1 MVDLSSYGE
10 EVALARI
17 LLLEDDADFRD
28 VLKVYLESVPYE
40 VVAVENGVEGL
51 RKVLEERFDAIICD
65 MMMPGL
71 AGDLFYL
78 GVERTKPKLCQRFVF
93 ITAHS
98 ANEKIKYFIREI
110 GGTML
115 AKPFLMKELQGAI
128 EFVLRDVEIRKA
140 LKKRIGSKY

>member
-1 MVDLSSYGE
+1 MVDLSSYGGE
-10 EVALARI
+10 FAITRI
-17 LLLEDDADFRD
+17 LLLEDDADLRE
-28 VLKVYLESVPYE
+28 VLKNYLESVPFE
-40 VVAVENGVEGL
+40 VVAVGNGVEGL
-51 RKVLEERFDAIICD
+51 RKVLEQRFDAIVCD

-78 GVERTKPKLCQRFVF
+78 GVERTKPELCRRFVF

-115 AKPFLMKELQGAI
+115 TKPFLMEDLRDAI
-128 EFVLRDVEIRKA
+128 EFALRDAEIRKA
-140 LKKRIGSKY
+140 FKKPSRSKH

>member
-10 EVALARI
+10 EVALTRI
-17 LLLEDDADFRD
+17 LLLEDDAELRD
-28 VLKVYLESVPYE
+28 ALKNYLESVPFG

-115 AKPFLMKELQGAI
+115 TKPFLMKELQGAI